1 MSQLIEEPYL
11 KFPFQVTA
19 DGPRL
24 SNRREHVREQI
35 EQVLF
40 TNPGERVYRAEF
52 GAGVR
57 SLVFEPNSTAL
68 VEVTKQRLISSLAAA
83 LHGEVDPKSLRVDVQ
98 SSGEHGER
106 LLIEIS
112 YALAKIGQNEKQ
124 HFEVS
129 TGVGSHG

>member
-1 MSQLIEEPYL
+1 MSQLTQEPYL
-11 KFPFQVTA
+11 TFPFQVTA

-24 SNRREHVREQI
+24 SDRPDHVREQI

-40 TNPGERVYRAEF
+40 TNPGERVYRPEF
-52 GAGVR
+52 GAGIR

-68 VEVTKQRLISSLAAA
+68 VEIAKQRLIASLAAA

-98 SSGEHGER
+98 SAGEHGER
-106 LLIEIS
+106 LSIDIS
-112 YALAKIGQNEKQ
+112 YALAKIGKDETQ

-129 TGVGSHG
+129 AGGH